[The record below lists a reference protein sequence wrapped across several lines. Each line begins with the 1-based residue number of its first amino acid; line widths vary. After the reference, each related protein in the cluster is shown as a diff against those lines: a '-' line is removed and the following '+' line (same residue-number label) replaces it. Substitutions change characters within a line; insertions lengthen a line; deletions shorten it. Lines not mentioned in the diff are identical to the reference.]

1 MQLLVFSYIC
11 FMKHLKPLMF
21 VGTCSDAGKSI
32 INTAFCR
39 ILKQDGYLP
48 APFKAQNMSLN
59 SYPTPEGGEIGR
71 AQVVQAEAAGVI
83 PHTDMNPVLLKPTNN
98 KSSQVILNGKPM
110 GNLSAVDYFG
120 DHLRNGE
127 LFEAALAAF
136 KRLDAAYN
144 PVVLEGAGSIS
155 EINLRDRDITNM
167 RMAMAVGAA
176 TYLVADI
183 DRGGVFGSVYG
194 TIQLLRPEER
204 ALIKGIIINKFRG
217 DIRLFETGKQLM
229 EELTGIPVTG
239 IIPYFTDIRIEE

>member
-1 MQLLVFSYIC
+1 
-11 FMKHLKPLMF
+11 MF

-120 DHLRNGE
+120 DHLRKGE
-127 LFEAALAAF
+127 LL
-136 KRLDAAYN
+136 KPPSLLSSGWTRL
-144 PVVLEGAGSIS
+144 I
-155 EINLRDRDITNM
+155 
-167 RMAMAVGAA
+167 
-176 TYLVADI
+176 
-183 DRGGVFGSVYG
+183 
-194 TIQLLRPEER
+194 
-204 ALIKGIIINKFRG
+204 
-217 DIRLFETGKQLM
+217 IRLYLKVREVFQRSTC
-229 EELTGIPVTG
+229 VTG
-239 IIPYFTDIRIEE
+239 ILPICGWLWL

>member
-1 MQLLVFSYIC
+1 
-11 FMKHLKPLMF
+11 MKHLKPLMF

-98 KSSQVILNGKPM
+98 KSSQVILNGKPL

-120 DHLRNGE
+120 DHLR
-127 LFEAALAAF
+127 
-136 KRLDAAYN
+136 
-144 PVVLEGAGSIS
+144 
-155 EINLRDRDITNM
+155 
-167 RMAMAVGAA
+167 
-176 TYLVADI
+176 
-183 DRGGVFGSVYG
+183 
-194 TIQLLRPEER
+194 
-204 ALIKGIIINKFRG
+204 KG
-217 DIRLFETGKQLM
+217 
-229 EELTGIPVTG
+229 
-239 IIPYFTDIRIEE
+239 

>member
-98 KSSQVILNGKPM
+98 KSSQVILN
-110 GNLSAVDYFG
+110 
-120 DHLRNGE
+120 
-127 LFEAALAAF
+127 
-136 KRLDAAYN
+136 
-144 PVVLEGAGSIS
+144 
-155 EINLRDRDITNM
+155 
-167 RMAMAVGAA
+167 
-176 TYLVADI
+176 
-183 DRGGVFGSVYG
+183 
-194 TIQLLRPEER
+194 
-204 ALIKGIIINKFRG
+204 
-217 DIRLFETGKQLM
+217 
-229 EELTGIPVTG
+229 
-239 IIPYFTDIRIEE
+239 